1 MNNRGQIVVEYVL
14 LLVLAVALATLLAK
28 QLVSRDVDNGGILTV
43 KWHKIMVAIGA
54 DIPDSNQ

>member
-1 MNNRGQIVVEYVL
+1 MVEYVL
-14 LLVLAVALATLLAK
+14 LLVLAVALATLLTK